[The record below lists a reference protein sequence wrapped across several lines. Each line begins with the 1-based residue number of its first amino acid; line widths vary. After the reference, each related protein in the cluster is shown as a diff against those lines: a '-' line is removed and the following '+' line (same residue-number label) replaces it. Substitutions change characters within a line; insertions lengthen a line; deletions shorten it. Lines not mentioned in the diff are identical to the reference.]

1 MARKAAVKRRS
12 KAASA
17 RKTGPKRRTATSGKA
32 KSTKRKTIARQNAR
46 IIDYPVAETLNWI
59 ASGEKLLV
67 KWGAI
72 KSPGAKRIANTV
84 GQILLVLEALTA
96 LRKPA

>member
-1 MARKAAVKRRS
+1 MAKKATRRS
-12 KAASA
+12 KAAGA
-17 RKTGPKRRTATSGKA
+17 RKAAPKRKTA
-32 KSTKRKTIARQNAR
+32 TKRKAATSRNAR
-46 IIDYPVAETLNWI
+46 IVDYPVAETLNWV
-59 ASGEKLLV
+59 AAGEKLLV

-96 LRKPA
+96 LRKPK